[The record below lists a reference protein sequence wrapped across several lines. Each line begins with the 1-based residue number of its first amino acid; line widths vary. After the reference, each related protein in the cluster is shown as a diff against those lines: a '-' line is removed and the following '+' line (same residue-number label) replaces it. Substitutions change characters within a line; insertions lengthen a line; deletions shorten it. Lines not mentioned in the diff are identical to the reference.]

1 MELQI
6 KGFDPFIPSGQ
17 QRARPGLKPGWQA
30 DARTPQKSSKTL
42 FAPFHEKTKRPVP
55 PLLQGF
61 DALAEFF
68 FVLTTPERLHHGE
81 GVRREMLS
89 IINENRL
96 NADPFALARLVF
108 RPLDAINLCLH
119 AFTVS
124 LADHAPF
131 LLAIARHA

>member
-1 MELQI
+1 MA
-6 KGFDPFIPSGQ
+6 GR
-17 QRARPGLKPGWQA
+17 RANSAEILKNLVRAFPRKNKKAG
-30 DARTPQKSSKTL
+30 
-42 FAPFHEKTKRPVP
+42 P

-124 LADHAPF
+124 LAEHAPF